1 MASTKIKDLSSKSP
15 IVSTDETVINDVAGG
30 NVDKKATMG
39 NIKTFCSDSPTL
51 VTPDIGTPS
60 AGVAT
65 NITGLPLSTGVTGT
79 LPVANGGTGVTSKT
93 GTGSVVLSN
102 SPTLV
107 TPALG
112 TPASGTMTNVS
123 GTSGITGLGTQS
135 QDLEM
140 GGNNIQNVG
149 PIFQAEQAAADADAA
164 GEGQWWTKTATPN
177 VPMFTDDAGTDFEV
191 ASKTGTNAP
200 KQSFIIAA
208 SDETTALTTGTAKAT
223 FRMPFAFTV
232 TEVRASVTTAPTT
245 SGTLTV
251 DINEG
256 GTSILSTKLTI
267 DVTEKTSESAATP
280 PVISDSSLADDA
292 EMTIDIDA
300 ISGGATEAGLKVY
313 IIGYQT

>member
-30 NVDKKATMG
+30 DVDKKATMG
-39 NIKTFCSDSPTL
+39 NIKTFCSD
-51 VTPDIGTPS
+51 
-60 AGVAT
+60 
-65 NITGLPLSTGVTGT
+65 
-79 LPVANGGTGVTSKT
+79 
-93 GTGSVVLSN
+93 

-135 QDLEM
+135 QDMEM
-140 GGNNIQNVG
+140 GGNNLQNVG

-200 KQSFIIAA
+200 TQSFIIAA